1 MEKRRI
7 LRLLLCLSLCLIW
20 LLLYCQLA
28 SLSKLEAE
36 TILETAE
43 STESIEALQSTAS
56 AFSPS
61 ATSSE
66 ALCVSS
72 EAVSAAE
79 SAVASTEASAE
90 SQIIQGPVRNSGKF
104 SDFSA
109 KGFDPVED
117 PFSYGDHNEP
127 AGWYPLHHTQ
137 QFLAGGDL
145 LQDWVQNYQYA
156 VPESV
161 GTIPRFEL
169 ADETLPDFDRGYHE
183 FGDDIT
189 EVSGRLNTKKSLRLL
204 PGDGDGSEKKFEV
217 ILDTLGDAVV
227 SKSQVDLVLVIERS
241 TRMTGTAETDNWA
254 ILKASLESFL
264 TDLFAQGVD
273 LRVGLV
279 GFSQTEAELAMM
291 KYRFMGQ
298 EEKKHPENYRYEDF
312 FSNNPEIILN
322 RDVFGKIKDTAVG
335 APTFLGIDGGL
346 FLLGLP
352 QAGREAAAKILCTIT
367 AGDPTYFPTLSYYQN
382 PQNENEVLSIQES
395 LALCDFDGTPSTL
408 KFFRA
413 KEELFSGDGMQASGE
428 NQEKAR
434 AFYTARQSQFA
445 HVSWQAIR
453 FPAGLEE
460 NTLSDLGAQGFF
472 QGGSQE
478 TLTQALQQVRPVYQE
493 TIHQA
498 TLVEQFSPYVTF
510 EQDSVETA
518 ALEVTEDGKLRVT
531 PTNPEEMPVEIS
543 DEGTLSWS
551 QLTLGRDTG
560 VRQGVRLRYV
570 VSVKE
575 AYRDNRFYPVSQK
588 TYLENGT
595 GGRAYYAQPSIRDG
609 PKEPEPMIPVSLRII
624 SQVKESQEKIGG
636 MQYGLYLTEEGGEAV
651 YTSTLATEEG
661 WSDFSE
667 VLPGDYW
674 LREVQVPK
682 AFLEGGALQVTI
694 SETGEIT
701 GLPNTNHII
710 EKERKPIHLQFQQQV
725 AGVPLSEGSYALQQ
739 ASQQIPLVRDDSGN
753 FQASLVLPGNYRL
766 VELMPPLGYLP
777 IALVDLGELIIA
789 PLGEII
795 FSSGEVT
802 VTEEATKR
810 LVTLPTLKR
819 QLKPYTLTIKQYN
832 KENDAL
838 LSEAG
843 FELYNS
849 SPLDDPTVEP
859 IAIGVKQADGSIL
872 FKEKDQPVLL
882 QPGITYY
889 LKETTPPEDYLPIQA
904 VLSFQ
909 INETG
914 EVIFDILGEQPLA
927 ETTSH
932 FTLEADDLANHL
944 EIELVR
950 SPVGK
955 LPKTGGRGKST
966 PWGAWSV
973 LLIGLIG
980 GLLLERW
987 YQRVNQEV

>member
-7 LRLLLCLSLCLIW
+7 LRLLLCLIW

-43 STESIEALQSTAS
+43 STESTESTEALQSTAS
-56 AFSPS
+56 AFSPRV
-61 ATSSE
+61 TSSE
-66 ALCVSS
+66 APCVSN

-183 FGDDIT
+183 FGANIT
-189 EVSGRLNTKKSLRLL
+189 EAGGRLNTKKSLRLL
-204 PGDGDGSEKKFEV
+204 PGNGDGSEKKFEV

-227 SKSQVDLVLVIERS
+227 SESQVDLVLVIERS
-241 TRMTGTAETDNWA
+241 TRMIGTTGIDNWA
-254 ILKASLESFL
+254 VLKASLESFL

-312 FSNNPEIILN
+312 FSNNLETILN

-352 QAGREAAAKILCTIT
+352 QTGRETATKILCTIT
-367 AGDPTYFPTLSYYQN
+367 AGDPTYFSTSSYYQN
-382 PQNENEVLSIQES
+382 PQNENALLSVQES

-413 KEELFSGDGMQASGE
+413 KEALFSGDGLQASGE
-428 NQEKAR
+428 NQENAR
-434 AFYTARQSQFA
+434 SFYNARQSQFA
-445 HVSWQAIR
+445 HVSWQAIQ

-588 TYLENGT
+588 TYLETGT

-725 AGVPLSEGSYALQQ
+725 AGVPLSEGSFALQEV
-739 ASQQIPLVRDDSGN
+739 SQQIPLVRDDSGN
-753 FQASLVLPGNYRL
+753 FQVSLVLPGNYQL
-766 VELMPPLGYLP
+766 VELAPPSGYLP
-777 IALVDLGELIIA
+777 ITSVDLGELTIA
-789 PLGEII
+789 PSGEIT
-795 FSSGEVT
+795 FSSGEVS

-819 QLKPYTLTIKQYN
+819 QLKPYTLTIKQRN
-832 KENDAL
+832 KENDERI
-838 LSEAG
+838 SETG

-859 IAIGVKQADGSIL
+859 IAVGVTKADGSIL
-872 FKEKDQPVLL
+872 FKEKAQLVLL
-882 QPGITYY
+882 QPSITYY
-889 LKETTPPEDYLPIQA
+889 LKETTHPEDYLPIQA

-914 EVIFDILGEQPLA
+914 QAVFDTLGEQPPA

-932 FTLEADDLANHL
+932 FTLAADDLANHL

-950 SPVGK
+950 LPVRK
-955 LPKTGGRGKST
+955 LPATGGRGKSNL
-966 PWGAWSV
+966 WGAWSV

-980 GLLLERW
+980 GLLLECW

>member
-7 LRLLLCLSLCLIW
+7 LRLLLCLIW

-43 STESIEALQSTAS
+43 STESTESTEALQSTAS
-56 AFSPS
+56 AFSPRV
-61 ATSSE
+61 TSSE
-66 ALCVSS
+66 APCISS
-72 EAVSAAE
+72 EGTSTAE

-117 PFSYGDHNEP
+117 PFSYGDHNEL

-145 LQDWVQNYQYA
+145 LQDCVQNYQYA
-156 VPESV
+156 VPESS
-161 GTIPRFEL
+161 GTVPRFEL
-169 ADETLPDFDRGYHE
+169 ADEILPDFDRGYHE
-183 FGDDIT
+183 FGTNIT
-189 EVSGRLNTKKSLRLL
+189 EAGGRLNTKKSLRLL
-204 PGDGDGSEKKFEV
+204 TGDGDGSEKKFEV

-241 TRMTGTAETDNWA
+241 TRMIGTTETDNWA
-254 ILKASLESFL
+254 VLKASLESFL

-312 FSNNPEIILN
+312 FSNNLETILN

-352 QAGREAAAKILCTIT
+352 QDGREEAAKILCTIT
-367 AGDPTYFPTLSYYQN
+367 AGDPTYFPTPSYYQN

-395 LALCDFDGTPSTL
+395 LALCAFDGTPSTL

-413 KEELFSGDGMQASGE
+413 KEEHFSGDGMQGSGE
-428 NQEKAR
+428 GQENAR
-434 AFYTARQSQFA
+434 SFYNARQSQFA
-445 HVSWQAIR
+445 HVSWQAIQ

-478 TLTQALQQVRPVYQE
+478 TLTQALQQVLPIYQE

-510 EQDSVETA
+510 ERDSVESA
-518 ALEVTEDGKLRVT
+518 VLEVTEDGKLRVT
-531 PTNPEEMPVEIS
+531 PTNSEEMPVEIS

-551 QLTLGRDTG
+551 QLTLGRTTG

-609 PKEPEPMIPVSLRII
+609 PKEPEPMIPVSVRII
-624 SQVKESQEKIGG
+624 SQVKDSQEKIKG

-661 WSDFSE
+661 WSEFSE

-682 AFLEGGALQVTI
+682 AFLTSRALQVAI

-725 AGVPLSEGSYALQQ
+725 AGLPLSEGRFALQE
-739 ASQQIPLVRDDSGN
+739 ASQKIPLVRDDSGN
-753 FQASLVLPGNYRL
+753 FQASLVLPGTYQL
-766 VELMPPLGYLP
+766 VELAPPLGYRL
-777 IALVDLGELIIA
+777 IAAEDLGELTVA
-789 PLGEII
+789 PVGEII
-795 FSSGEVT
+795 FSSGEVS

-810 LVTLPTLKR
+810 LVTLPTLQR

-832 KENDAL
+832 KENDERI
-838 LSEAG
+838 SEAG

-849 SPLDDPTVEP
+849 FPQDNPTVEP
-859 IAIGVKQADGSIL
+859 IAVEVKQADGSIL
-872 FKEKDQPVLL
+872 FKEKDQSVLL
-882 QPGITYY
+882 NPGVTYY
-889 LKETTPPEDYLPIQA
+889 LKETTPPKDYLPMQA

-914 EVIFDILGEQPLA
+914 EMIFDTLGKQPLA
-927 ETTSH
+927 ERTSH
-932 FTLEADDLANHL
+932 FTLAADDLANHL
-944 EIELVR
+944 EIALVR

-966 PWGAWSV
+966 PWGAWS
-973 LLIGLIG
+973 LIAIGLIG

-987 YQRVNQEV
+987 HQRVNQEV

>member
-7 LRLLLCLSLCLIW
+7 LRLLLYLIW
-20 LLLYCQLA
+20 LLLYCQLT

-36 TILETAE
+36 TIFETAE
-43 STESIEALQSTAS
+43 STESTEALQSTTS
-56 AFSPS
+56 AFSPRV
-61 ATSSE
+61 TSSE
-66 ALCVSS
+66 APCVSN

-117 PFSYGDHNEP
+117 PFSYGEHSEP

-161 GTIPRFEL
+161 GTVPRFEL
-169 ADETLPDFDRGYHE
+169 ADGTLPDFDRGYHE
-183 FGDDIT
+183 FGTNIT
-189 EVSGRLNTKKSLRLL
+189 EAGGRLNTKKSLRLL
-204 PGDGDGSEKKFEV
+204 PGDGSEKKFEV

-227 SKSQVDLVLVIERS
+227 SESQVDLVLVIERS
-241 TRMTGTAETDNWA
+241 TRMIGTTGIDNWA
-254 ILKASLESFL
+254 VLKASLESFL

-312 FSNNPEIILN
+312 FSNNLETILN

-352 QAGREAAAKILCTIT
+352 QDGREEAAKILCTIT
-367 AGDPTYFPTLSYYQN
+367 AGDPTYFPTPSYYQN

-395 LALCDFDGTPSTL
+395 LALCAFDGTPSTL

-413 KEELFSGDGMQASGE
+413 KEEHFSGDGMQGSGE
-428 NQEKAR
+428 GQENAR
-434 AFYTARQSQFA
+434 SFYNARQSQFA
-445 HVSWQAIR
+445 HVSWQAIQ
-453 FPAGLEE
+453 FPMGLEE
-460 NTLSDLGAQGFF
+460 NTLSALGAQGFF
-472 QGGSQE
+472 QGANQE
-478 TLTQALQQVRPVYQE
+478 ALTQALQQVAPIYQE

-518 ALEVTEDGKLRVT
+518 ALEVTEDGKLRGM
-531 PTNPEEMPVEIS
+531 PTNPEEMPLEIS
-543 DEGTLSWS
+543 EEGKLSWS
-551 QLTLGRDTG
+551 QLTLGRTTG

-575 AYRDNRFYPVSQK
+575 AYRNNRFYPVSQK

-609 PKEPEPMIPVSLRII
+609 PKEPEPVIPVNVRII
-624 SQVKESQEKIGG
+624 SQVKDSQEKIGG

-661 WSDFSE
+661 WSEFSE

-725 AGVPLSEGSYALQQ
+725 AGLPLSEGSFALQE
-739 ASQQIPLVRDDSGN
+739 ASQKIPLVRDDAGN
-753 FQASLVLPGNYRL
+753 FQASLVLPGNYQI
-766 VELMPPLGYLP
+766 VELAPPSGYLP
-777 IALVDLGELIIA
+777 ITSVDLGELTIA
-789 PLGEII
+789 PLGEIT

-810 LVTLPTLKR
+810 LVTLPTLQR
-819 QLKPYTLTIKQYN
+819 QLKPYTLTIKQRN
-832 KENDAL
+832 TENDAL

-843 FELYNS
+843 FELYDS

-859 IAIGVKQADGSIL
+859 IAVGVTKADGSIL
-872 FKEKDQPVLL
+872 FKEKAQLVLL
-882 QPGITYY
+882 QPDITYY
-889 LKETTPPEDYLPIQA
+889 LKETTPPEDYLPMQA

-914 EVIFDILGEQPLA
+914 EAVFDTLGEQPPA
-927 ETTSH
+927 ERTSH
-932 FTLEADDLANHL
+932 FTLKADDLANHL

-950 SPVGK
+950 SPVGR
-955 LPKTGGRGKST
+955 LPATGGRGKSNC
-966 PWGAWSV
+966 WGAWS
-973 LLIGLIG
+973 LLAIGLIG
-980 GLLLERW
+980 GLLLECW

>member
-7 LRLLLCLSLCLIW
+7 LRLLLYLIW

-43 STESIEALQSTAS
+43 STESTEALQSTTS
-56 AFSPS
+56 AFSPWE
-61 ATSSE
+61 TNSE
-66 ALCVSS
+66 APCVSS
-72 EAVSAAE
+72 EAVSTAE
-79 SAVASTEASAE
+79 SAVASTEVSAE
-90 SQIIQGPVRNSGKF
+90 SQINQGPVRNSGEI

-109 KGFDPVED
+109 KGIDPVED

-161 GTIPRFEL
+161 GTVPRFEL
-169 ADETLPDFDRGYHE
+169 ADEILPDFDRGYHE
-183 FGDDIT
+183 FGTNIT
-189 EVSGRLNTKKSLRLL
+189 EAGGRLNTKKSLRLL
-204 PGDGDGSEKKFEV
+204 PGNGDGSEKKFEV

-227 SKSQVDLVLVIERS
+227 SESQVDLVLVIERS
-241 TRMTGTAETDNWA
+241 TRMRGTTGIDNWA
-254 ILKASLESFL
+254 VLKASLESFL
-264 TDLFAQGVD
+264 TDFFAQGVD

-312 FSNNPEIILN
+312 FSNNLETILN

-352 QAGREAAAKILCTIT
+352 QDGREEAAKILCTIT
-367 AGDPTYFPTLSYYQN
+367 AGDPTYFPTPSYYQN

-395 LALCDFDGTPSTL
+395 LALCAFDGTPSTL

-413 KEELFSGDGMQASGE
+413 KEEHFSGDGMQGSGE
-428 NQEKAR
+428 GQENAR
-434 AFYTARQSQFA
+434 SFYNARQSQSA
-445 HVSWQAIR
+445 HVSWQAIQ

-478 TLTQALQQVRPVYQE
+478 TLTRALQQVRPIYQE

-551 QLTLGRDTG
+551 QLTLGRTTG

-595 GGRAYYAQPSIRDG
+595 GSRAYYAQPSIRDG

-766 VELMPPLGYLP
+766 VELAPPLGYLP
-777 IALVDLGELIIA
+777 IAAEDLGELTIA
-789 PLGEII
+789 PLGEIT

-810 LVTLPTLKR
+810 LVTLPTLQR
-819 QLKPYTLTIKQYN
+819 QLKPYTLTIKQRN
-832 KENDAL
+832 TENDAL

-843 FELYNS
+843 FELYDS

-859 IAIGVKQADGSIL
+859 IAVGVTKADGSIL
-872 FKEKDQPVLL
+872 FKEKAQPFLL
-882 QPGITYY
+882 QNSITYY
-889 LKETTPPEDYLPIQA
+889 LKETTHPEDYLPVQA

-909 INETG
+909 INEIG
-914 EVIFDILGEQPLA
+914 EVVFDTLGEQPSA

-944 EIELVR
+944 EIKLVR
-950 SPVGK
+950 LPVGR
-955 LPKTGGRGKST
+955 LPATGGRGKSNC
-966 PWGAWSV
+966 WGAWSV

-987 YQRVNQEV
+987 RQRVNQEV

>member
-43 STESIEALQSTAS
+43 STEALQSTTS
-56 AFSPS
+56 AFSPQ

-72 EAVSAAE
+72 EAVSTTE
-79 SAVASTEASAE
+79 SAVTSTEASVE
-90 SQIIQGPVRNSGKF
+90 SQIIQDSVINPAKVRA
-104 SDFSA
+104 FSA
-109 KGFDPVED
+109 KSFNQVED
-117 PFSYGDHNEP
+117 PFSYGEHSEP

-183 FGDDIT
+183 FGANIT
-189 EVSGRLNTKKSLRLL
+189 EAGGRLNTKKSLRLL
-204 PGDGDGSEKKFEV
+204 PGNGDGSEKKFEV

-241 TRMTGTAETDNWA
+241 TRMAGTTETDNWA
-254 ILKASLESFL
+254 VLKASLESFL

-312 FSNNPEIILN
+312 FSNNLETILN

-352 QAGREAAAKILCTIT
+352 QNGREEAAKILCTIT

-382 PQNENEVLSIQES
+382 PQNENSLLSVQES
-395 LALCDFDGTPSTL
+395 LALCAFDGTPSTL

-413 KEELFSGDGMQASGE
+413 KEEHFSGDGMQGSGE
-428 NQEKAR
+428 GQENAR
-434 AFYTARQSQFA
+434 SFYNARQSQFA
-445 HVSWQAIR
+445 HVSWQAIQ

-478 TLTQALQQVRPVYQE
+478 TLTQALQQVLPIYQE

-510 EQDSVETA
+510 ERDSVESA
-518 ALEVTEDGKLRVT
+518 VLEVTEDGKLRVT
-531 PTNPEEMPVEIS
+531 PTNSEEMPVEIS

-551 QLTLGRDTG
+551 QLTLGRTTG

-609 PKEPEPMIPVSLRII
+609 PKEPEPVIPVNVRII
-624 SQVKESQEKIGG
+624 SQVKDSQEKIKG
-636 MQYGLYLTEEGGEAV
+636 MQYGLYRTEAGGEAV

-682 AFLEGGALQVTI
+682 AFFEGGTLQVTI

-710 EKERKPIHLQFQQQV
+710 EKERKPIQLQFQQQV
-725 AGVPLSEGSYALQQ
+725 AGLPLSEGRFALQE
-739 ASQQIPLVRDDSGN
+739 ASQKIPLVRDDSGN
-753 FQASLVLPGNYRL
+753 FQASLVLPGNYQL
-766 VELMPPLGYLP
+766 VELAPPLGYRP
-777 IALVDLGELIIA
+777 IAAEDLGELTIA
-789 PLGEII
+789 PLGEIT

-810 LVTLPTLKR
+810 LVTLPTLQR

-843 FELYNS
+843 FELYDS

-859 IAIGVKQADGSIL
+859 IAVEVKQADGSIL

-955 LPKTGGRGKST
+955 LPATGGRGKST
-966 PWGAWSV
+966 PWGAWS
-973 LLIGLIG
+973 LLAIGLIG

>member
-7 LRLLLCLSLCLIW
+7 LRLLLCLIW

-43 STESIEALQSTAS
+43 STESTESTEALQSTAS
-56 AFSPS
+56 AFSPRV
-61 ATSSE
+61 TSSE
-66 ALCVSS
+66 APCVSS
-72 EAVSAAE
+72 EADSTTE
-79 SAVASTEASAE
+79 SAVTSTEASDE
-90 SQIIQGPVRNSGKF
+90 SQIIQGPVRNSGEF
-104 SDFSA
+104 RNFSA
-109 KGFDPVED
+109 KGIDLVEE
-117 PFSYGDHNEP
+117 PFSYGEHSEP

-156 VPESV
+156 VPESS
-161 GTIPRFEL
+161 GTVPRFEL
-169 ADETLPDFDRGYHE
+169 ADGTLPDFDRGYHE
-183 FGDDIT
+183 FGTNIT
-189 EVSGRLNTKKSLRLL
+189 EAGGRLNTKKSLRLL
-204 PGDGDGSEKKFEV
+204 PGDESEKKFEV
-217 ILDTLGDAVV
+217 ILDTLGDVVV

-241 TRMTGTAETDNWA
+241 TRMIGTTGTDNWTV
-254 ILKASLESFL
+254 LKASLESFL
-264 TDLFAQGVD
+264 TDLFAQGLD

-291 KYRFMGQ
+291 KYRFMGP

-312 FSNNPEIILN
+312 FSNNPETILN
-322 RDVFGKIKDTAVG
+322 RDVFSKIKDTAVG

-352 QAGREAAAKILCTIT
+352 QAGREEATKILCTIT
-367 AGDPTYFPTLSYYQN
+367 AGAPTYFPTSSYYQN
-382 PQNENEVLSIQES
+382 PQNENTLLSVQES

-413 KEELFSGDGMQASGE
+413 KEEHFSGDGLQASGE
-428 NQEKAR
+428 DQENAR
-434 AFYTARQSQFA
+434 AFYTARQSQSA
-445 HVSWQAIR
+445 HVSWQAIQ
-453 FPAGLEE
+453 FSVGLEE
-460 NTLSDLGAQGFF
+460 NTLPALGSQGFF
-472 QGGSQE
+472 QGANQE
-478 TLTQALQQVRPVYQE
+478 ALTQALQQVLPIYQE

-531 PTNPEEMPVEIS
+531 PTNSKVMPLEIS
-543 DEGTLSWS
+543 GKGTLSWS

-570 VSVKE
+570 VSVKG
-575 AYRDNRFYPVSQK
+575 AYRDNHFYPVSQE

-595 GGRAYYAQPSIRDG
+595 ESRAYYAQPSIRDG
-609 PKEPEPMIPVSLRII
+609 PKEPEPVIPVNVRII
-624 SQVKESQEKIGG
+624 SQVKDSQEKIKG
-636 MQYGLYLTEEGGEAV
+636 MQYGLYRTEAGGEAV

-682 AFLEGGALQVTI
+682 AFLTSGALRVTI
-694 SETGEIT
+694 SETGEII
-701 GLPNTNHII
+701 GLPNTNLII
-710 EKERKPIHLQFQQQV
+710 EKERKPIHLQFQQHV
-725 AGVPLSEGSYALQQ
+725 AGLPLSEGSFALQQ

-753 FQASLVLPGNYRL
+753 FQASLVLPGTYQL
-766 VELMPPLGYLP
+766 VELAPPLGYRP
-777 IALVDLGELIIA
+777 IAAEDLGELTIA
-789 PLGEII
+789 PLGEIT

-810 LVTLPTLKR
+810 LVTLPTLQR
-819 QLKPYTLTIKQYN
+819 QLKPYTLTIKQRN
-832 KENDAL
+832 TENDAL
-838 LSEAG
+838 LTEAG
-843 FELYNS
+843 FELYDS

-859 IAIGVKQADGSIL
+859 IAVEVEQADGSIL
-872 FKEKDQPVLL
+872 FKEKEQSVLL

-889 LKETTPPEDYLPIQA
+889 LKETTHPEDYLPMQA

-914 EVIFDILGEQPLA
+914 QAVFDTLGEQSPA

-932 FTLEADDLANHL
+932 FTLETDDLANHL
-944 EIELVR
+944 KIELVR

-955 LPKTGGRGKST
+955 LPKTGGAGKST

>member
-43 STESIEALQSTAS
+43 STEALQSTTS
-56 AFSPS
+56 AFSPQ

-72 EAVSAAE
+72 EAVSTTE
-79 SAVASTEASAE
+79 SAVTSTEASVE
-90 SQIIQGPVRNSGKF
+90 SQIIQDSVINPAKVRA
-104 SDFSA
+104 FSA
-109 KGFDPVED
+109 KSFNQVED
-117 PFSYGDHNEP
+117 PFSYGEHSEP

-183 FGDDIT
+183 FGANIT
-189 EVSGRLNTKKSLRLL
+189 EAGGRLNTKKSLRLL
-204 PGDGDGSEKKFEV
+204 TGDGDGSEKKFEV

-241 TRMTGTAETDNWA
+241 TRMAGTTETDNWA

-312 FSNNPEIILN
+312 FSNNLETILN

-352 QAGREAAAKILCTIT
+352 QNGREEAAKILCTIT

-382 PQNENEVLSIQES
+382 PQNENSLLSVQES
-395 LALCDFDGTPSTL
+395 LALCAFDGTPSTL

-413 KEELFSGDGMQASGE
+413 KEEHFSGDGMQGSGE
-428 NQEKAR
+428 GQENAR
-434 AFYTARQSQFA
+434 SFYNARQSQFA
-445 HVSWQAIR
+445 HVSWQAIQ

-460 NTLSDLGAQGFF
+460 NSLSDLGAQGFF

-478 TLTQALQQVRPVYQE
+478 TLTQALQQVLPIYQE

-510 EQDSVETA
+510 ERDSVESA
-518 ALEVTEDGKLRVT
+518 VLEVTEDGKLRVT
-531 PTNPEEMPVEIS
+531 PTNSEEMPVEIS

-551 QLTLGRDTG
+551 QLTLGRTTG

-609 PKEPEPMIPVSLRII
+609 PKEPEPVIPVNVRII
-624 SQVKESQEKIGG
+624 SQVKDSQEKIKG
-636 MQYGLYLTEEGGEAV
+636 MQYGLYRTEAGGEAV

-682 AFLEGGALQVTI
+682 AFFEGGTLQVTI

-710 EKERKPIHLQFQQQV
+710 EKERKPIQLQFQQQV
-725 AGVPLSEGSYALQQ
+725 AGLPLSEGRFALQE
-739 ASQQIPLVRDDSGN
+739 ASQKIPLVRDDSGN
-753 FQASLVLPGNYRL
+753 FQASLVLPGNYQL
-766 VELMPPLGYLP
+766 VELAPPLGYRP
-777 IALVDLGELIIA
+777 IAAEDLGELTIA
-789 PLGEII
+789 PLGEIT

-810 LVTLPTLKR
+810 LVTLPTLQR

-843 FELYNS
+843 FELYDS

-859 IAIGVKQADGSIL
+859 IAVEVKQADGSIL

-955 LPKTGGRGKST
+955 LPATGGRGKST
-966 PWGAWSV
+966 PWGAWS
-973 LLIGLIG
+973 LLAIGLIG

>member
-28 SLSKLEAE
+28 SLSKLAAE
-36 TILETAE
+36 TFLETAE
-43 STESIEALQSTAS
+43 STGSTEALQSTTS
-56 AFSPS
+56 AFSPR

-66 ALCVSS
+66 ETCVSS
-72 EAVSAAE
+72 EAVSTAE
-79 SAVASTEASAE
+79 SAVASTEVSVE
-90 SQIIQGPVRNSGKF
+90 SQINQGPVRNSGEI

-109 KGFDPVED
+109 KGIDLVED
-117 PFSYGDHNEP
+117 PFSYGEHSEP

-156 VPESV
+156 VPESG
-161 GTIPRFEL
+161 GTVPRFEL

-183 FGDDIT
+183 FGANIT
-189 EVSGRLNTKKSLRLL
+189 EAGGRLNTKKSLRLL
-204 PGDGDGSEKKFEV
+204 PGDGEGSEKKFEV

-264 TDLFAQGVD
+264 TDLFSKGVD

-279 GFSQTEAELAMM
+279 GVSQTEAELAMM

-312 FSNNPEIILN
+312 FSNNPETILN

-335 APTFLGIDGGL
+335 APMFLGIDGGL

-367 AGDPTYFPTLSYYQN
+367 AGDPTYFPTSSYYQN
-382 PQNENEVLSIQES
+382 PQSENEVLSVQES

-413 KEELFSGDGMQASGE
+413 KEEHFSGDGLQASGE
-428 NQEKAR
+428 DQEKAR
-434 AFYTARQSQFA
+434 AFYTARQSQSA
-445 HVSWQAIR
+445 HVSWQAIQ
-453 FPAGLEE
+453 FPVGLEG
-460 NTLSDLGAQGFF
+460 NTLPDLGARGFF
-472 QGGSQE
+472 QGANQE
-478 TLTQALQQVRPVYQE
+478 MLTQALQQVLPIYQE

-518 ALEVTEDGKLRVT
+518 ALEVTEDGKLWVT
-531 PTNPEEMPVEIS
+531 PTNLEEMPLEIS

-551 QLTLGRDTG
+551 QLTLGRTSG

-575 AYRDNRFYPVSQK
+575 AYRNNRFYPVSQK

-595 GGRAYYAQPSIRDG
+595 GSRAYYAQPSIRDG
-609 PKEPEPMIPVSLRII
+609 PKEPEPVIPVSVRII
-624 SQVKESQEKIGG
+624 SQVKDSQEKIKG
-636 MQYGLYLTEEGGEAV
+636 MQYDLYLTEEGGEAV
-651 YTSTLATEEG
+651 YTSTLATKEG

-682 AFLEGGALQVTI
+682 AFLTSRALQVTI
-694 SETGEIT
+694 SETGEIIA
-701 GLPNTNHII
+701 LPNTNHII

-725 AGVPLSEGSYALQQ
+725 AGVPLSEGRFALQE
-739 ASQQIPLVRDDSGN
+739 ASQQISLVRDDSGN
-753 FQASLVLPGNYRL
+753 FQASLVLPGTYQL
-766 VELMPPLGYLP
+766 VELAPPLGYLP
-777 IALVDLGELIIA
+777 IASVDLGELTIA
-789 PLGEII
+789 PLGEIT

-810 LVTLPTLKR
+810 LVTLPTLQR
-819 QLKPYTLTIKQYN
+819 QLKPYTLTIKQRN
-832 KENDAL
+832 TENDARI
-838 LSEAG
+838 SETG

-859 IAIGVKQADGSIL
+859 IAVGVTKADGSIL
-872 FKEKDQPVLL
+872 FKEKDQLVLL

-889 LKETTPPEDYLPIQA
+889 LKETTPPGDYLSIRA

-909 INETG
+909 INGTG
-914 EVIFDILGEQPLA
+914 EVVFDTLGEQPPT
-927 ETTSH
+927 ESTSH

-955 LPKTGGRGKST
+955 LPKTGGAGKST

-980 GLLLERW
+980 GVLLEWW

>member
-66 ALCVSS
+66 APCISS
-72 EAVSAAE
+72 EGTSTAE
-79 SAVASTEASAE
+79 SAVASTEESVE
-90 SQIIQGPVRNSGKF
+90 SQIIQGPVTNSGKF
-104 SDFSA
+104 RNFFA
-109 KGFDPVED
+109 KGFDLVED
-117 PFSYGDHNEP
+117 PFSYGEHSEP

-137 QFLAGGDL
+137 QFLAGGDF

-156 VPESV
+156 VPES
-161 GTIPRFEL
+161 GGMIPRFEL

-183 FGDDIT
+183 FGANIT
-189 EVSGRLNTKKSLRLL
+189 EVGGRLNTKKSLRLL

-227 SKSQVDLVLVIERS
+227 SKSQVDLVLVIESS
-241 TRMTGTAETDNWA
+241 TRMTGTTETDNWA
-254 ILKASLESFL
+254 VLKASLESFL
-264 TDLFAQGVD
+264 TDLFSKGVD

-279 GFSQTEAELAMM
+279 GFSQTEAEIAMM
-291 KYRFMGQ
+291 KYRFMGP

-312 FSNNPEIILN
+312 FSNNPETILN
-322 RDVFGKIKDTAVG
+322 RDIFGKIKDTAAG

-352 QAGREAAAKILCTIT
+352 QAGREEAAKILCTIT

-382 PQNENEVLSIQES
+382 PQNENSLLSVQES
-395 LALCDFDGTPSTL
+395 LALCAFDGTPSTL

-413 KEELFSGDGMQASGE
+413 KEEHFSGDGMQGSGE
-428 NQEKAR
+428 GQENAR
-434 AFYTARQSQFA
+434 SFYNARQSQFA
-445 HVSWQAIR
+445 HVSWQAIQ

-478 TLTQALQQVRPVYQE
+478 MLTQALQQVRPIYQE

-510 EQDSVETA
+510 ERDSVETA
-518 ALEVTEDGKLRVT
+518 ALEVTEDGKLWVT

-551 QLTLGRDTG
+551 QLTLGRTTG

-609 PKEPEPMIPVSLRII
+609 PKEPEPVIPVSVRII
-624 SQVKESQEKIGG
+624 SQVKDSQEKIKG
-636 MQYGLYLTEEGGEAV
+636 MQYGLYLTEEGGEVV

-674 LREVQVPK
+674 LREVQLPK
-682 AFLEGGALQVTI
+682 AFYTSGALQVTI

-725 AGVPLSEGSYALQQ
+725 AGLPLSEGSFALQQ
-739 ASQQIPLVRDDSGN
+739 ASQQIPLVRDDAGN
-753 FQASLVLPGNYRL
+753 FQASLVLPGTYRL
-766 VELMPPLGYLP
+766 VELMPPLGYRP
-777 IALVDLGELIIA
+777 IAAEDLGGLTIA
-789 PLGEII
+789 PLGEIT
-795 FSSGEVT
+795 FSSGKVT
-802 VTEEATKR
+802 VMEEATKR
-810 LVTLPTLKR
+810 LVTLPTLQR

-832 KENDAL
+832 KENDTL
-838 LSEAG
+838 LSETG

-849 SPLDDPTVEP
+849 SPLDNPIVEP
-859 IAIGVKQADGSIL
+859 IAIGVTKADGSIL

-882 QPGITYY
+882 QPSITYY
-889 LKETTPPEDYLPIQA
+889 LKEPTPPEDYLPIQA

-909 INETG
+909 INDTG
-914 EVIFDILGEQPLA
+914 EVVFDTLGEQPPA
-927 ETTSH
+927 ERTSH
-932 FTLEADDLANHL
+932 FTLKADDLANHL

-950 SPVGK
+950 SPVGR
-955 LPKTGGRGKST
+955 LPATGGRGKSNC
-966 PWGAWSV
+966 WGAWS
-973 LLIGLIG
+973 LLAIGLIG
-980 GLLLERW
+980 GLLLECW

>member
-7 LRLLLCLSLCLIW
+7 LRLLLCLIW

-28 SLSKLEAE
+28 LLSKLEAE

-43 STESIEALQSTAS
+43 STESTESTEALQSTAS
-56 AFSPS
+56 AFSPRV
-61 ATSSE
+61 TSSE
-66 ALCVSS
+66 APCVSN

-169 ADETLPDFDRGYHE
+169 ADDTLPDFDRGYHE
-183 FGDDIT
+183 FGANIT
-189 EVSGRLNTKKSLRLL
+189 EAGGRLNTKKSLRLL
-204 PGDGDGSEKKFEV
+204 PSNGDGSEKKFEV

-227 SKSQVDLVLVIERS
+227 CKSQVDLVLVIERS
-241 TRMTGTAETDNWA
+241 TRMAGTTETDNWA
-254 ILKASLESFL
+254 VLKASLESFL

-312 FSNNPEIILN
+312 FSNNLETILN

-352 QAGREAAAKILCTIT
+352 QNGREEAAKILCTIT

-382 PQNENEVLSIQES
+382 PQNENSLLSVQES
-395 LALCDFDGTPSTL
+395 LALCAFDGTPSTL

-413 KEELFSGDGMQASGE
+413 KEEHFSGDGMQGSGE
-428 NQEKAR
+428 GQENAR
-434 AFYTARQSQFA
+434 SFYNARQSQFA
-445 HVSWQAIR
+445 HVSWQAIQ

-518 ALEVTEDGKLRVT
+518 VLEATEDGKLRVT
-531 PTNPEEMPVEIS
+531 PTNSEEMPVEIS

-575 AYRDNRFYPVSQK
+575 AYRNNRFYPVSQK

-595 GGRAYYAQPSIRDG
+595 GGRAYYYAQPSIRDG
-609 PKEPEPMIPVSLRII
+609 PKESEPRIPVSVRII
-624 SQVKESQEKIGG
+624 SQVKSSQEKIKG
-636 MQYGLYLTEEGGEAV
+636 MQYGLYLTEEGGEVV

-674 LREVQVPK
+674 LREVQLPK
-682 AFLEGGALQVTI
+682 AFYTSGALQVTI

-725 AGVPLSEGSYALQQ
+725 AGLPLSEGSFALQQ
-739 ASQQIPLVRDDSGN
+739 ASQQIPLVRDDAGN
-753 FQASLVLPGNYRL
+753 FQASLVLPGTYRL
-766 VELMPPLGYLP
+766 VELMPPLGYRP
-777 IALVDLGELIIA
+777 IAAEDLGGLTIA
-789 PLGEII
+789 PLGEIT

-802 VTEEATKR
+802 VMEEATKR
-810 LVTLPTLKR
+810 LVTLPTLQR

-832 KENDAL
+832 KENDVL

-843 FELYNS
+843 FELYDS

-859 IAIGVKQADGSIL
+859 IAVEVKQADGSIL

-950 SPVGK
+950 LPVRK
-955 LPKTGGRGKST
+955 LPATGGRGKSNL
-966 PWGAWSV
+966 WGAWSV

-980 GLLLERW
+980 GLLLECW
-987 YQRVNQEV
+987 HQRVNQEV

>member
-7 LRLLLCLSLCLIW
+7 LRFLLYLIW

-43 STESIEALQSTAS
+43 STESTEALQSTTS
-56 AFSPS
+56 AFSPWE
-61 ATSSE
+61 TNSE
-66 ALCVSS
+66 APCVSS
-72 EAVSAAE
+72 EAVSTAE
-79 SAVASTEASAE
+79 SAVASTEVSVE
-90 SQIIQGPVRNSGKF
+90 SQINQGPVRNSRKF

-183 FGDDIT
+183 FGANIT
-189 EVSGRLNTKKSLRLL
+189 EAGGRLNTKKSLRLL
-204 PGDGDGSEKKFEV
+204 PGNGDGSEKKFEV

-227 SKSQVDLVLVIERS
+227 SESQVDLVLVIERS
-241 TRMTGTAETDNWA
+241 TRMIGTTGIDNWA
-254 ILKASLESFL
+254 VLKASLESFL

-312 FSNNPEIILN
+312 FSNNLETILN

-352 QAGREAAAKILCTIT
+352 QDGREEAAKILCTIT
-367 AGDPTYFPTLSYYQN
+367 AGDSTYFPTSSYYQN
-382 PQNENEVLSIQES
+382 PQNENTLLSVQES
-395 LALCDFDGTPSTL
+395 LALCAFDGTPSTL

-413 KEELFSGDGMQASGE
+413 KEEHFSGDGLQASDE
-428 NQEKAR
+428 DQEKAR
-434 AFYTARQSQFA
+434 AFYTARQRQFD
-445 HVSWQAIR
+445 HVSWQAIQ

-478 TLTQALQQVRPVYQE
+478 TLTQALQQVRTIYQE

-531 PTNPEEMPVEIS
+531 PTNPEEMPLEIS
-543 DEGTLSWS
+543 EEGTLSWT
-551 QLTLGRDTG
+551 QLTLGRTSG

-570 VSVKE
+570 VSVKG
-575 AYRDNRFYPVSQK
+575 ACRNNRFYPVSQK

-595 GGRAYYAQPSIRDG
+595 GSRAYYAQPSIRDG
-609 PKEPEPMIPVSLRII
+609 PKEPEPVIPVSVRII
-624 SQVKESQEKIGG
+624 SQVKDGQEKIGG

-661 WSDFSE
+661 WSEFSE

-682 AFLEGGALQVTI
+682 AFLEGGTLQVTI

-710 EKERKPIHLQFQQQV
+710 EKERKPIHLQFQQHV
-725 AGVPLSEGSYALQQ
+725 AGLPLSEGRFALQQ

-766 VELMPPLGYLP
+766 VELAPPLGYLP
-777 IALVDLGELIIA
+777 ITSEGLGELTIA
-789 PLGEII
+789 PLGEIT

-810 LVTLPTLKR
+810 LVTLPTLQR

-832 KENDAL
+832 KENDTL
-838 LSEAG
+838 LSETG

-859 IAIGVKQADGSIL
+859 IAVEVKQADGSIL
-872 FKEKDQPVLL
+872 FKEKDQLVLL
-882 QPGITYY
+882 QNSITYY

-909 INETG
+909 INDTG
-914 EVIFDILGEQPLA
+914 EMIFDILGEQPSA

-944 EIELVR
+944 EISLVR
-950 SPVGK
+950 SPVGR
-955 LPKTGGRGKST
+955 LPATGGRGKSNC
-966 PWGAWSV
+966 WGAWSV

-987 YQRVNQEV
+987 RQRVNQEV